1 MKTLVYYEMKK
12 IWRRKSTGI
21 VFLLMLLCIIA
32 INFVFVS
39 EQGCYGED
47 CTSLHG
53 LDAISEKRNI
63 EHALAGPL
71 DPQRL
76 QMTFQSYIENYV
88 NQEYESN
95 AAYLQSYVKNVQP
108 YREILDL
115 IRGVCTPN
123 TYDLSA
129 LDALSSEQAGA
140 FYETRQNNIRAI
152 LDSGSYTAAEKEKI
166 LEMDSQISVPF
177 AFDYTKGWETL
188 LTRVFSLL
196 FMLIALATCIIIS
209 SVFSYEY
216 QVGTDAI
223 MLPAKRGRGATV
235 RAKILAGWIVT
246 SIVYVVTVLIG
257 AGIIAAAFGV
267 LGWNCDFQILS
278 LNSFYDVQIWQVV
291 LYGIGINYIV
301 ILSVMTFTMLLSSI
315 CKTTFTTVIIST
327 LCTVAPMFFPTSQN
341 AIISRLV
348 ALLPAKA
355 MMTYSVFSSYDV
367 YSIGKLVIT
376 LPYMIPLV
384 AVVLGILELQIA
396 RRQYCR
402 HQVV

>member
-188 LTRVFSLL
+188 LTRVFSRL

-209 SVFSYEY
+209 PVFSYEY

-301 ILSVMTFTMLLSSI
+301 ILSVMTFAMLLSSI
-315 CKTTFTTVIIST
+315 CKTTFTAVIIST

-376 LPYMIPLV
+376 LPYMILLV

>member
-1 MKTLVYYEMKK
+1 MKTLVHYEIKK
-12 IWRRKSTGI
+12 IWKRKSTGI
-21 VFLLMLLCIIA
+21 VFLLMLLSIIA
-32 INFVFVS
+32 INYVFVS

-47 CTSLHG
+47 CTSLYG

-71 DPQRL
+71 NPQRL
-76 QMTFQSYIENYV
+76 QMTFQGYIENYV
-88 NQEYESN
+88 NQEYETS
-95 AAYLQSYVKNVQP
+95 AAYLESYVKNVQP

-129 LDALSSEQAGA
+129 LDALSSERAGA
-140 FYETRQNNIRAI
+140 FYETRQNNVQAI

-177 AFDYTKGWETL
+177 TFDYTKGWETL

-209 SVFSYEY
+209 PVFSYEY

-223 MLPAKRGRGATV
+223 LLPAKRGRGATV
-235 RAKILAGWIVT
+235 HAKILAGWIMT

-257 AGIIAAAFGV
+257 VGIIAATFGV

-278 LNSFYDVQIWQVV
+278 LNSFYDVQIWQGRFIRHWHQ
-291 LYGIGINYIV
+291 LYCHSFRHDLHHAAFLYLQNDLYYRNHQYTLHGCANV
-301 ILSVMTFTMLLSSI
+301 FPSQPRCDHQSSRCPSSRKSHDNLFCLFLL
-315 CKTTFTTVIIST
+315 
-327 LCTVAPMFFPTSQN
+327 
-341 AIISRLV
+341 
-348 ALLPAKA
+348 
-355 MMTYSVFSSYDV
+355 
-367 YSIGKLVIT
+367 
-376 LPYMIPLV
+376 
-384 AVVLGILELQIA
+384 
-396 RRQYCR
+396 
-402 HQVV
+402 

>member
-209 SVFSYEY
+209 PVFSYEY

-301 ILSVMTFTMLLSSI
+301 ILSVMTFAMLLSSI

-376 LPYMIPLV
+376 LPYMILLV
-384 AVVLGILELQIA
+384 AVVLGILELQIE

>member
-209 SVFSYEY
+209 PVFSYEY

-235 RAKILAGWIVT
+235 RAKILACWIVT

-257 AGIIAAAFGV
+257 AGIIAAAFGL

-278 LNSFYDVQIWQVV
+278 LNSFYDVQVWQVV

-301 ILSVMTFTMLLSSI
+301 ILSVMTFAMLLSSI
-315 CKTTFTTVIIST
+315 CKTTFTAVIIST

-376 LPYMIPLV
+376 LPYMILLV

>member
-1 MKTLVYYEMKK
+1 MKALVHYEMKK
-12 IWRRKSTGI
+12 IWKRKSTGV
-21 VFLLMLLCIIA
+21 VFLLMLLSIIA
-32 INFVFVS
+32 INYVFVS

-47 CTSLHG
+47 CTSLYG

-71 DPQRL
+71 NPQRL
-76 QMTFQSYIENYV
+76 QMTFQGYIENYV
-88 NQEYESN
+88 NQEYETS
-95 AAYLQSYVKNVQP
+95 AAYLESYVKNVQP

-129 LDALSSEQAGA
+129 LDALSSERAGA
-140 FYETRQNNIRAI
+140 FYETRQNNVQAI

-177 AFDYTKGWETL
+177 TFDYTKGWETL

-209 SVFSYEY
+209 PVFSYEY

-223 MLPAKRGRGATV
+223 LLPAKRGRGATV
-235 RAKILAGWIVT
+235 HAKILAGWIMT

-257 AGIIAAAFGV
+257 VGIIAATFGV

-327 LCTVAPMFFPTSQN
+327 LCTVAPMFFPASQD
-341 AIISRLV
+341 AIISHLV

-355 MMTYSVFSSYDV
+355 MITYSVFSSYDV

-376 LPYMIPLV
+376 LPCMILLV
-384 AVVLGILELQIA
+384 AVVFGMLELQIA